1 MKHAIALLLLSC
13 ALVAQENPSSSAI
26 QSIDPALVKN
36 VSGGSVVEGPT
47 TVDFIKPAKAKP
59 AIPPVNVRDELL
71 ELIHELKR
79 QADSKPYQP
88 SMGGSSPQGSAA
100 MYEAELKAKSEAQ
113 RLLLQALVELS
124 KLPAESPTF
133 YHSASDLKTLPSAS
147 PKPSR
152 PKPGSNLA
160 PSPK

>member
-1 MKHAIALLLLSC
+1 MKHALALLLAC

-47 TVDFIKPAKAKP
+47 TVDVIKPTKAKP

-79 QADSKPYQP
+79 QADSKLYHP
-88 SMGGSSPQGSAA
+88 SMGGSSPQVSAA
-100 MYEAELKAKSEAQ
+100 IYDADLKAKSEAQ
-113 RLLLQALVELS
+113 RLLLQALVELA
-124 KLPAESPTF
+124 KLPKESPLHI
-133 YHSASDLKTLPSAS
+133 HSSTAELKDAPV
-147 PKPSR
+147 KPR
-152 PKPGSNLA
+152 LFR
-160 PSPK
+160 